1 LNDLFS
7 EIFGW
12 GKDGKLD
19 WKSFVDEKG
28 KKLREKVKQIRMRK
42 LSTNLNGLS
51 FVSNVLLKRQ
61 R

>member
-1 LNDLFS
+1 LKDLFS

-19 WKSFVDEKG
+19 WRSFVDEMG

-42 LSTNLNGLS
+42 WSTNLNG
-51 FVSNVLLKRQ
+51 
-61 R
+61 